1 MNHSN
6 YHSFYFVPFVSYF
19 LKSLYSV
26 IKLYQKCDQQVYEK
40 CRGLSITFGPPL
52 GLFCSDIEL
61 RFSLVSKFQDV
72 SQISKSLPNYRPNIA
87 TTEIMNRIEVYGI
100 EPNGMKIVSI

>member
-6 YHSFYFVPFVSYF
+6 YHSFYFVPFVSYS

-40 CRGLSITFGPPL
+40 YRGLSITFGPPL
-52 GLFCSDIEL
+52 GLFCFDTEL
-61 RFSLVSKFQDV
+61 RFSIVSKFQDA